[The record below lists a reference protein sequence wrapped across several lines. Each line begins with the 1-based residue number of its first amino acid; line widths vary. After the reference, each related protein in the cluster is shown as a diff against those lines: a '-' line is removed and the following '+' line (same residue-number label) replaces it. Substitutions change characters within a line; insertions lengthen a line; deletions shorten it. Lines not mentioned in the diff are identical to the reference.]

1 MPKFTLTKHGDNSF
15 DSDVTMEF
23 YTETLD
29 LARAH
34 YDDFLKAAGFELP
47 MEDKED
53 EHEYVV
59 SDPED
64 WLWDD
69 AFASKFQDFVHAA
82 EPVKMDGILGNA
94 GADIIQFPTPDQT

>member
-34 YDDFLKAAGFELP
+34 YDDFLKASGFELP
-47 MEDKED
+47 IEGKED
-53 EHEYVV
+53 EHDYVIP
-59 SDPED
+59 DPED

-69 AFASKFQDFVHAA
+69 AFASKFKDFVR
-82 EPVKMDGILGNA
+82 MDGPVGSD
-94 GADIIQFPTPDQT
+94 GADIIQFPTSDQ

>member
-1 MPKFTLTKHGDNSF
+1 MPKFTLTKHGDNNF

-47 MEDKED
+47 PEDGTE
-53 EHEYVV
+53 ELVFP
-59 SDPED
+59 DPED
-64 WLWDD
+64 WTWDD
-69 AFASKFQDFVHAA
+69 AFESKFGINIAGKDG
-82 EPVKMDGILGNA
+82 PVGAA
-94 GADIIQFPTPDQT
+94 GADIIKFPTFDQ

>member
-47 MEDKED
+47 PESGTESL
-53 EHEYVV
+53 EFP
-59 SDPED
+59 DPED

-69 AFASKFQDFVHAA
+69 AFASKFQEFVHAA

>member
-1 MPKFTLTKHGDNSF
+1 MPKFTLIKHGDNSF

-34 YDDFLKAAGFELP
+34 YDDFLRASGFELP
-47 MEDKED
+47 MEDKKD
-53 EHEYVV
+53 EHDYVIP
-59 SDPED
+59 DPED

-69 AFASKFQDFVHAA
+69 AFASKFKDF
-82 EPVKMDGILGNA
+82 VKMDGPVGSA
-94 GADIIQFPTPDQT
+94 GADVIQFPTPDQT